1 MTDNVEI
8 ESLKQIIDELDKEI
22 LKLQKRIIFWRE
34 DLNYQPEKIKSEAIK
49 EFAERLKSEYE
60 DEKQGRYVNWF
71 LKTVLPCKVGDDV
84 VVLHAQYYDSDCKRM
99 HYVMW
104 HKEFKYSLLD
114 EHKLG
119 ETLFFTE
126 KEAIDFVHE
135 HNGTVNKPTFQ
146 YLSKRI
152 ES

>member
-1 MTDNVEI
+1 MVNE
-8 ESLKQIIDELDKEI
+8 
-22 LKLQKRIIFWRE
+22 R
-34 DLNYQPEKIKSEAIK
+34 
-49 EFAERLKSEYE
+49 ERLIELMTQAENSELSLLE
-60 DEKQGRYVNWF
+60 FEKKILADYLLENG
-71 LKTVLPCKVGDDV
+71 LPCKVGDDV

-99 HYVMW
+99 HYLMW

-126 KEAIDFVHE
+126 KEAMDFIHE
-135 HNGTVNKPTFQ
+135 HNGTVNKPTFR

>member
-1 MTDNVEI
+1 M
-8 ESLKQIIDELDKEI
+8 KQIEKCPFVENKE
-22 LKLQKRIIFWRE
+22 
-34 DLNYQPEKIKSEAIK
+34 K
-49 EFAERLKSEYE
+49 ECDVPPCNKERMMENS
-60 DEKQGRYVNWF
+60 VV
-71 LKTVLPCKVGDDV
+71 VLPCKVGDDV

-146 YLSKRI
+146 YLIRFNTI
-152 ES
+152 

>member
-1 MTDNVEI
+1 MKKCTYCGEKAKVEI
-8 ESLKQIIDELDKEI
+8 EGLEGTRYELACIIDEL
-22 LKLQKRIIFWRE
+22 RE
-34 DLNYQPEKIKSEAIK
+34 
-49 EFAERLKSEYE
+49 
-60 DEKQGRYVNWF
+60 
-71 LKTVLPCKVGDDV
+71 VLPCKVGDDV

-99 HYVMW
+99 HYLMW
-104 HKEFKYSLLD
+104 YKEFKYSLLD

-126 KEAIDFVHE
+126 KEAMDFIHE

>member
-1 MTDNVEI
+1 M
-8 ESLKQIIDELDKEI
+8 KQIEKCPFVENKE
-22 LKLQKRIIFWRE
+22 
-34 DLNYQPEKIKSEAIK
+34 K
-49 EFAERLKSEYE
+49 ECDIPLCNKERMLEN
-60 DEKQGRYVNWF
+60 GVV
-71 LKTVLPCKVGDDV
+71 VLPCKVGDDV

-146 YLSKRI
+146 YLIRFNTI
-152 ES
+152 

>member
-1 MTDNVEI
+1 MTQAENSEL
-8 ESLKQIIDELDKEI
+8 SLLEFEKKI
-22 LKLQKRIIFWRE
+22 LADYLLENR
-34 DLNYQPEKIKSEAIK
+34 
-49 EFAERLKSEYE
+49 
-60 DEKQGRYVNWF
+60 
-71 LKTVLPCKVGDDV
+71 LPCKVGDDV

-99 HYVMW
+99 HYLMW

-126 KEAIDFVHE
+126 KEAMDFIHE
-135 HNGTVNKPTFQ
+135 HNGTVNKPTFR